1 MQKIK
6 EYAVNYNFQG
16 GGTIIVS
23 GATKAEA
30 EENARI
36 ELSKITDQ
44 LRPSTVHVYKSQIEA
59 LKEGHG
65 KTNTRDLYSTYNHMT
80 RTSGPTQEPFEK
92 NTPPKVY

>member
-1 MQKIK
+1 MQKTK
-6 EYAVNYNFQG
+6 DYAVNYNFQG

-36 ELSKITDQ
+36 ELAKMTDQ

-65 KTNTRDLYSTYNHMT
+65 KTHARDIYSKYNHLT
-80 RTSGPTQEPFEK
+80 HTSGPTQEPFEAT
-92 NTPPKVY
+92 TPPKVY